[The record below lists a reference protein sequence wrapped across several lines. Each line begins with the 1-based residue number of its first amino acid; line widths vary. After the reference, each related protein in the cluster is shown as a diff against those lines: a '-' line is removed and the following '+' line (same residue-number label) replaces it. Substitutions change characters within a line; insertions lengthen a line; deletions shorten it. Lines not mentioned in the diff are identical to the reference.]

1 MTVNLVTLVLF
12 FVLSYWVY
20 RAWTLGRYRYCLYG
34 SLLLSLVIHANG
46 IFYFYLNTWDE
57 AFHAVVAK
65 NLLNHP
71 LEPILYED
79 AALPAPPEDW
89 RKIHVWLHKPP
100 LTLWCIALSLKV
112 FGVNEVA
119 VRIPSVI
126 FSLLSVWLTF
136 LMGCRLFSGAAAGA
150 ACYLYAINGMLFDL
164 STGRQFSD
172 HVDTLFILL
181 IQLAVWFALRLLP
194 SRDGSGNERPRA
206 PILSSALLVG
216 GAVGLA
222 FLTKLFAAFLPLV
235 LLAYILSGLRTPP
248 GDIVKYLSAALSV
261 SALFIVPWSLYAYLQ
276 WPSSFVAGIFGKLG
290 YITHPAEDWSGGVF
304 YHWIRIPRFYGELS
318 VLSLPFVFYHA
329 WRSHDLPLRILSI
342 WALVPYLVFS
352 LTVTKAPAYPF
363 IAAPAVCLINGYFIR
378 YVYEIKQKSSS
389 GLKRKLLA
397 GLLIVFIVLNV
408 RVSLERQKLHKT
420 PARHIEYFDTLK
432 EFCRTINRN
441 NEKVAIFRVPSPTA
455 MFYCN
460 APVYFDLPDRKTTES
475 LESRE
480 YKVLIYA
487 DERYAE

>member
-1 MTVNLVTLVLF
+1 MAANLTTLVLF
-12 FVLSYWVY
+12 FALSYWVY
-20 RAWTLGRYRYCLYG
+20 RAWMLGRYRHCLYG
-34 SLLLSLVIHANG
+34 SLLLSLVIHLNG
-46 IFYFYLNTWDE
+46 ISYFYLNTWDE
-57 AFHAVVAK
+57 AFHAVVAR

-71 LEPILYED
+71 LEPTLYED

-100 LTLWCIALSLKV
+100 LPLWYIALSLKL

-136 LMGCRLFSGAAAGA
+136 LIGQRLFSGAAAGA

-181 IQLAVWFALRLLP
+181 IQLAAWFALRLVP
-194 SRDGSGNERPRA
+194 ARDGAGVELPRP
-206 PILSSALLVG
+206 PMFSSAALVG
-216 GAVGLA
+216 AAVGLA

-235 LLAYILSGLRTPP
+235 LFACVLHGLKMPP
-248 GDIVKYLSAALSV
+248 RDIVKYLSMALAVSV
-261 SALFIVPWSLYAYLQ
+261 LFIVPWFLYAYLQ
-276 WPSSFVAGIFGKLG
+276 WPPWFVAGVFGKLG
-290 YITHPAEDWSGGVF
+290 YISHPAEDWSGGFF
-304 YHWIRIPRFYGELS
+304 YHWIRIPRFYGELT
-318 VLSLPFVFYHA
+318 VLSLPFVFYRA
-329 WRSHDLPLRILSI
+329 WHSQALALRILSI
-342 WALVPYLVFS
+342 WVLVPYLVFS
-352 LTVTKAPAYPF
+352 LSVTKAPAYPF

-378 YVYEIKQKSSS
+378 YVYEIKQKSPA

-397 GLLIVFIVLNV
+397 GLLIVFMALAV

-420 PARHIEYFDTLK
+420 PSRHIEYFDKLK
-432 EFCRTINRN
+432 DFCRTVNRT
-441 NEKVAIFRVPSPTA
+441 NEKVVIFRMPSPTA

-460 APVYFDLPDRKTTES
+460 APVYFDLPDRETTES
-475 LESRE
+475 LQSRG

-487 DERYAE
+487 DERS